1 MARLG
6 ATDGLLHE
14 HPASPVCS
22 IILGF
27 TSERDARCDAAPVFV
42 GSRSQLKAASGVP
55 YLQPLV
61 FPQFSECRPSLSGR
75 KDNARVLAVHLT
87 ARESSVKVIKP

>member
-22 IILGF
+22 IILDF
-27 TSERDARCDAAPVFV
+27 TSERDDRCDAAPVFV
-42 GSRSQLKAASGVP
+42 GSSS
-55 YLQPLV
+55 
-61 FPQFSECRPSLSGR
+61 
-75 KDNARVLAVHLT
+75 HL
-87 ARESSVKVIKP
+87 

>member
-14 HPASPVCS
+14 HPASPVCAT
-22 IILGF
+22 ILDF

-42 GSRSQLKAASGVP
+42 GSSS
-55 YLQPLV
+55 
-61 FPQFSECRPSLSGR
+61 
-75 KDNARVLAVHLT
+75 HL
-87 ARESSVKVIKP
+87 